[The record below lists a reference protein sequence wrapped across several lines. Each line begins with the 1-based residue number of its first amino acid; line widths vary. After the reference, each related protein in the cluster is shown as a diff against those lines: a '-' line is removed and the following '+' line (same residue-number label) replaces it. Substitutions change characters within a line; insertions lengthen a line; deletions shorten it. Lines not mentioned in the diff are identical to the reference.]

1 MVVVDWHYSS
11 MTRRSSEEEQQDIAA
26 FVLAGGRS
34 SRMGSDKA
42 LLEWRGEP
50 LVARQAR
57 LLEAALPAGSN
68 VAIVGSIAR
77 YGAFGFP
84 VVEDLRQQ
92 QQEEEVGETH
102 HQQHQGPLAGIEA
115 ALASPYAAEWNLVI
129 ACDMPRLDA
138 GLLARLLGTI
148 AQQAGPDTDV
158 ILSRSASHGPEP
170 LCSIYRRR
178 FVRIA
183 SRQLD
188 AGRRKVREA
197 LEEKHGVELVHF
209 EIDDESVL
217 TNLNTPA
224 DWRRAA
230 AAAEAAAQ
238 ANL

>member
-1 MVVVDWHYSS
+1 
-11 MTRRSSEEEQQDIAA
+11 MTRRSSEEEQEDIAA

-92 QQEEEVGETH
+92 QQQEEEGETH
-102 HQQHQGPLAGIEA
+102 HQHHQGPLAGIEA

-129 ACDMPRLDA
+129 ACDMPCLDA

-197 LEEKHGVELVHF
+197 LEADGVELVHF

-217 TNLNTPA
+217 ANLNTPA

-230 AAAEAAAQ
+230 ASAEAAAQ